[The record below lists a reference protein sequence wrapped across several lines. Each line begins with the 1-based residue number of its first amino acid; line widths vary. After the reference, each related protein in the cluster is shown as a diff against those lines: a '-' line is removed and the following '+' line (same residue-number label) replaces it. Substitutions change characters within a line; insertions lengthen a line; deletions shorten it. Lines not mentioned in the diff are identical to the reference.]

1 MLSSK
6 ILFDIHIDSLW
17 YQALEMLS
25 SEILFDI
32 HIASLWY
39 QALEMLWSEILFDI
53 HIASVVSS
61 GSLSGVRNAV
71 DSI

>member
-1 MLSSK
+1 MLSSE

-25 SEILFDI
+25 SEVLFYI

-39 QALEMLWSEILFDI
+39 QALEMLSSEFYWI
-53 HIASVVSS
+53 
-61 GSLSGVRNAV
+61 
-71 DSI
+71 SIQPPCGIRR

>member
-1 MLSSK
+1 MLLYS
-6 ILFDIHIDSLW
+6 LDIHIASLW

-39 QALEMLWSEILFDI
+39 QALEMLSSEILFDI
-53 HIASVVSS
+53 LALLV
-61 GSLSGVRNAV
+61 
-71 DSI
+71 

>member
-1 MLSSK
+1 MLSSE
-6 ILFDIHIDSLW
+6 ILFDIHIASLW

-39 QALEMLWSEILFDI
+39 QALEMLPE
-53 HIASVVSS
+53 
-61 GSLSGVRNAV
+61 
-71 DSI
+71 

>member
-6 ILFDIHIDSLW
+6 ILFDIHIAPLW

-25 SEILFDI
+25 SEVLFYI

-39 QALEMLWSEILFDI
+39 
-53 HIASVVSS
+53 
-61 GSLSGVRNAV
+61 
-71 DSI
+71 

>member
-1 MLSSK
+1 MLSS
-6 ILFDIHIDSLW
+6 ILFDIHIASLW

-39 QALEMLWSEILFDI
+39 Q
-53 HIASVVSS
+53 
-61 GSLSGVRNAV
+61 RNAV
-71 DSI
+71 E

>member
-1 MLSSK
+1 MLSGE
-6 ILFDIHIDSLW
+6 ILLDISIGSLW

-39 QALEMLWSEILFDI
+39 QALE
-53 HIASVVSS
+53 
-61 GSLSGVRNAV
+61 NALE
-71 DSI
+71 